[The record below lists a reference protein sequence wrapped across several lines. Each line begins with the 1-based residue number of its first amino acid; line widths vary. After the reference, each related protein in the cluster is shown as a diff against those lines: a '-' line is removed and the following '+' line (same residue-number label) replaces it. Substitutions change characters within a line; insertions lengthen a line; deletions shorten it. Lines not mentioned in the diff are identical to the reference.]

1 MTPQW
6 TLTRRNTN
14 HCLPRRRQCT
24 GSIHSSKSVRTHKQT
39 VEQFAQLRRRPWW
52 TSTTR
57 SDRLCGLPAGCC
69 CHCSSARTSPR
80 QYNDKTSYNMER
92 CVQTPQDRGV
102 NRRDGTQNSR
112 PNKGH
117 ARANRLVKIEYEP
130 QTRAVGRHLLRRIG
144 VPQITSFSSST
155 CAAVQVARVRAIHP
169 NPTCALVHGTGQL
182 VTSND
187 ETSRGCQR
195 AGRCHQAS

>member
-112 PNKGH
+112 QNKGTRGQIVLSKSNTNPKRGQW
-117 ARANRLVKIEYEP
+117 AVTYFGALVFHKLHP
-130 QTRAVGRHLLRRIG
+130 SPPPP
-144 VPQITSFSSST
+144 VPQFKLLASVPST
-155 CAAVQVARVRAIHP
+155 QTQPVLLF
-169 NPTCALVHGTGQL
+169 TALG
-182 VTSND
+182 NW
-187 ETSRGCQR
+187 
-195 AGRCHQAS
+195 